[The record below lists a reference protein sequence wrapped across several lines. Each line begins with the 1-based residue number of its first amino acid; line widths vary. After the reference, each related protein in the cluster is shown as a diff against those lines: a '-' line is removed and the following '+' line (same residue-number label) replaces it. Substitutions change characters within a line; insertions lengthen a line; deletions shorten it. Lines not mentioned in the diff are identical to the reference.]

1 MIERMKDFDRQPEDD
16 VLHMAEQILEGLN
29 YLHENEIVHQDLRPE
44 NIFVTLN
51 NDIVL
56 ADYGLAKW
64 EPQMDKDI
72 RE

>member
-16 VLHMAEQILEGLN
+16 ILRMAEQILEGLS

-64 EPQMDKDI
+64 EAQMDKEI